1 MVSYC
6 NAMRSTA
13 VTAERQRPRL
23 QQAGT
28 CSNTTTMSTETK
40 EGRKEAA
47 YLLKA
52 AGTQRAPGSAPHL
65 HCQAFNEGWEG
76 VGPGSSPPTH
86 SAVLHCTHLSSLG
99 WPGLPP
105 RAPSLL
111 QAGTQHCHYRW
122 WHMGRMGMPWGGG
135 TWKGGD
141 AMGWWRV
148 GGWRHPVWHM
158 DKMEVPWD
166 GGTWKGG
173 DVMRWWHRD
182 RMEMRWDGGIG
193 TGWRCGGMVA
203 HGRVETSSLAQGQ
216 DGDAMGWWHRDRME
230 MRWDG
235 GTGIGRRR

>member
-28 CSNTTTMSTETK
+28 CTNTTTMSTETK

-135 TWKGGD
+135 VWVGWGCHGMVAHGRMETSSLAHGQDGYAMGWWHMEGWRCHGMVAHEQDGDAMGWWRVGRMGMPWGGGTWKGGD

-166 GGTWKGG
+166 GGT
-173 DVMRWWHRD
+173 
-182 RMEMRWDGGIG
+182 
-193 TGWRCGGMVA
+193 
-203 HGRVETSSLAQGQ
+203 
-216 DGDAMGWWHRDRME
+216 
-230 MRWDG
+230 
-235 GTGIGRRR
+235 